1 MENIRYYLNKLIYG
15 TFSLFI
21 FITLINALQSDNL
34 KIENISSKV
43 LLVLIISI
51 ISFSL
56 IRVMK
61 KKEHDIFNEKI
72 KIMFLSIIFLFII
85 ILQIKLVMSTHPKIG
100 FDVGKF
106 YNQIVNGNSVEKLYF
121 SMYPNNLLLLL
132 LQKNYLKVIGDVNE
146 YFLSLD
152 LLNIVLVDLSA
163 MLNLVAVYIIGNKYL
178 IKGMLINI
186 VWLMLF
192 PMVLVPYSDTMVMPL
207 VSLLLCVYIIESRC
221 SNYIYKCIYSILM
234 GFIIIFIY
242 FIKPS
247 AIIPIIS
254 IVICTIFFKKINFQ
268 RVILSLLLLTSL
280 FTFYTSINFYLNK
293 QTYIKIDVSRK
304 VPVIHFINIGM
315 KGDRGAYDGETEM
328 AISNLKP
335 QEKIEYSKKSII
347 NTLKSRGPVGYLKF
361 LLMKQ
366 GYNTADGS
374 LGWLQEGNFIISSSR
389 HKSNIFKEYLYP
401 DGKYLS
407 DFKFVVQIIWIV
419 ALSIL
424 LLGFNDRRYFVQVL
438 RLSLIGAFV
447 FLLIFEGGRSRY
459 MIQFLPAIIM
469 LITLL
474 WDTSMQNLKRINDVL
489 FNKENIIS
497 D

>member
-43 LLVLIISI
+43 LLILIISI

-268 RVILSLLLLTSL
+268 
-280 FTFYTSINFYLNK
+280 
-293 QTYIKIDVSRK
+293 
-304 VPVIHFINIGM
+304 
-315 KGDRGAYDGETEM
+315 
-328 AISNLKP
+328 
-335 QEKIEYSKKSII
+335 
-347 NTLKSRGPVGYLKF
+347 
-361 LLMKQ
+361 
-366 GYNTADGS
+366 
-374 LGWLQEGNFIISSSR
+374 
-389 HKSNIFKEYLYP
+389 
-401 DGKYLS
+401 
-407 DFKFVVQIIWIV
+407 
-419 ALSIL
+419 
-424 LLGFNDRRYFVQVL
+424 
-438 RLSLIGAFV
+438 
-447 FLLIFEGGRSRY
+447 
-459 MIQFLPAIIM
+459 
-469 LITLL
+469 
-474 WDTSMQNLKRINDVL
+474 
-489 FNKENIIS
+489 
-497 D
+497 